1 MKKTKFMLVQIIM
14 VLLVGWVFGSTA
26 LAKTPDHAKGGKGT
40 EMKNANASEQGKA
53 NANTHAGF
61 VNEVEPEPVEEPPAE
76 EPPAEE
82 PPAEEPPAEEPP
94 AEEPPSDVDDCVNS
108 GGTYYDG
115 YGCFYL

>member
-1 MKKTKFMLVQIIM
+1 MKKTKIMIVQVIM

-26 LAKTPDHAKGGKGT
+26 LAKGEKGS
-40 EMKNANASEQGKA
+40 EMKNAHASEQDKA
-53 NANTHAGF
+53 NANSHAGF
-61 VNEVEPEPVEEPPAE
+61 TNEVEPEPVEEPPAE

-82 PPAEEPPAEEPP
+82 PPAQET
-94 AEEPPSDVDDCVNS
+94 PSGVDDCVNS